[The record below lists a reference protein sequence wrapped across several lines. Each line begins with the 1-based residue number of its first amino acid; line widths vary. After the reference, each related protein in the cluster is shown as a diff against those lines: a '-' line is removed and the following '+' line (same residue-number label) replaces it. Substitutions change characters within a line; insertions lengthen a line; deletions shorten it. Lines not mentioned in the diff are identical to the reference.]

1 MASLGQYQSFALIA
15 YDAIRRQADNVACCR
30 NNGDNVS
37 TQMSLLYTA
46 KKLADVVLSYSTSS
60 LSFDAVTE
68 NDIIAVCNWLST
80 NLFFSSTTIPSL
92 ASTTLNLGGYD
103 FNQQDFNNI
112 DFA

>member
-37 TQMSLLYTA
+37 KPVSLLYTA
-46 KKLADVVLSYSTSS
+46 RYLTNIVLSYSTGS
-60 LSFDAVTE
+60 LSYEAATE
-68 NDIIAVCNWLST
+68 NDIIAVCNWLQT
-80 NLFFSSTTIPSL
+80 NLEFYSTTIPSL
-92 ASTTLNLGGYD
+92 ASTTVNLGPYD
-103 FNQQDFNNI
+103 FNQQDFNNL